1 MAIKKASLNNTIIAL
16 CIFLSLQ
23 PWFTWF
29 DTKIMNYLLGIIMFF
44 ASYKYLSYAFS
55 KQNSNII
62 LFFIACMTYFFIG
75 GTKYSGFSLFP
86 LLPLLF
92 LLLPDYKKLSSFE
105 LFVKIYAYVVFIGI
119 FTYLIRF
126 LVDLPSFKIN
136 ALNTLKGVK
145 YDVYIFDVSMPQFLF
160 PRYMSVF
167 DEPGVVGTISALLI
181 SYKKITLK
189 NFTEFAIL
197 LSGLLSFSLAFY
209 IILFLN
215 VAYNF
220 KYVYSKIFF
229 LFLGLFLIVGEAG
242 VFDTYLFSRLQIVD
256 GKLSGD
262 NRTGKVFE
270 RNYEYFVN
278 KGGEDLIFGRG
289 AMADK
294 YDDPDN
300 SGSSFKFLVYRHGI
314 VGVTLFAIFF
324 IFMNLSKVRSPR
336 GYFFLLVFILL
347 AYQRINIFMLY
358 NIAIFIGGT
367 LYIARAE
374 LENKKNRV
382 VNYQLAT

>member
-1 MAIKKASLNNTIIAL
+1 MAIKKESFNTTLIAF

-23 PWFTWF
+23 PWITWF
-29 DTKIMNYLLGIIMFF
+29 DTRIVNYILGILMFF
-44 ASYKYLSYAFS
+44 ASYKYMGYAFS
-55 KQNSNII
+55 KQNAGII
-62 LFFIACMTYFFIG
+62 LFFIICMTYFFYG
-75 GTKYSGFSLFP
+75 GTTYSGFSLFP
-86 LLPLLF
+86 LLPMF
-92 LLLPDYKKLSSFE
+92 FMLLPDYKKLSSFE
-105 LFVKIYAYVVFIGI
+105 LFVKIYAYVVFIGV
-119 FTYLIRF
+119 FTYLTRF
-126 LVDLPSFKIN
+126 VVELPNFKID
-136 ALNTLKGVK
+136 ALNALKGVK
-145 YDVYIFDVSMPQFLF
+145 YSVYLIDVSMPQVLF

-181 SYKKITLK
+181 SYKKVTIK

-215 VAYNF
+215 IAYNF

-229 LFLGLFLIVGEAG
+229 LFLGLFLLVGQTR

-262 NRTGKVFE
+262 NRTGAVFT

-278 KGGEDLIFGRG
+278 KGGNDLVFGRG
-289 AMADK
+289 VMADK

-300 SGSSFKFLVYRHGI
+300 SGSSYKMLVYRHGI

-324 IFMNLSKVRSPR
+324 IFMSLIKVKSTRS
-336 GYFFLLVFILL
+336 YFFILVFILL

-374 LENKKNRV
+374 LENNKNKV